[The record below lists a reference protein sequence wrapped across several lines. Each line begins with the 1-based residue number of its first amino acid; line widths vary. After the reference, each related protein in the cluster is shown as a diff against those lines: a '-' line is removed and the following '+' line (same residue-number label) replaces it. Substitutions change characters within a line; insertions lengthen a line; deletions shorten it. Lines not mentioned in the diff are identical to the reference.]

1 MRKPTKLFAV
11 YSVAVLLVAFL
22 AAASGADARSDVAS
36 EPPFR
41 QVAIELV
48 LADGHQLVDLGV
60 LTRSLGLERI
70 WNALGRKVIVSNQ
83 EKFLVLF
90 VGSNRVALEGKIV
103 RLSTSPS
110 IVNGAILV
118 PVDFITQ
125 ALNGIMDEKLSF
137 DVVGEQVVVFD
148 RRKGITRPIKSR
160 PSAYPEVGYLQEDLV
175 QEDESPNGAT
185 EATLMNG
192 PPNGA
197 PLRFRDAD
205 FDVVVI
211 DPGHGGADTGYSGPT
226 GLLEKEVTMKLAMRL
241 KKTLEKRMRVRVVL
255 TRDADAPVSLERRT
269 ALANSEK
276 ADLFISLHAC
286 GSLDRDLSGL
296 RAFVASV
303 EPADAETA
311 KTVSAE
317 KKVITLEPGNKSQK
331 PDEYATMLW
340 DLSENEYF
348 REGLA
353 LARHILAACKTNGV
367 HLASTEPAQ
376 GPFIVLI
383 GASMPA
389 VLLEIGYPT
398 NPADEQ
404 LLKQSKYLDKL
415 AEAIYRGIARLE
427 AQVAAETAGQD

>member
-1 MRKPTKLFAV
+1 VSKATRLFAV
-11 YSVAVLLVAFL
+11 YSVVLLLLTFSIAVGGT
-22 AAASGADARSDVAS
+22 AANSDMGSV
-36 EPPFR
+36 PPFR
-41 QVAIELV
+41 QLSIELV
-48 LADGHQLVDLGV
+48 HANGHRQVDLGI
-60 LTRSLGLERI
+60 LIRSLGLERI
-70 WNALGRKVIVSNQ
+70 WNALGRKVIVSNDD
-83 EKFLVLF
+83 KFLVLF
-90 VGSNRVALEGKIV
+90 VGNNRVALDGKIV

-118 PVDFITQ
+118 PVDFITV
-125 ALNGIMDEKLSF
+125 ALNGIMDEQLSF
-137 DVVGEQVVVFD
+137 DVLGEQVVLFD
-148 RRKGITRPIKSR
+148 RREGIKRPIARRDLTYS
-160 PSAYPEVGYLQEDLV
+160 EIGHLQEDFV
-175 QEDESPNGAT
+175 QEDESLNGTT
-185 EATLMNG
+185 EATLMND
-192 PPNGA
+192 A
-197 PLRFRDAD
+197 PLRFRDSNL
-205 FDVVVI
+205 DVVVI
-211 DPGHGGADTGYSGPT
+211 DPGHGGTDTGASGPT

-241 KKTLEKRMRVRVVL
+241 KKMLERRMKLRVVL

-276 ADLFISLHAC
+276 ADLFISLHAT

-296 RAFVASV
+296 RAFVAIV
-303 EPADAETA
+303 EASDPETA
-311 KTVSAE
+311 RTVLVENKIIA
-317 KKVITLEPGNKSQK
+317 LESGNEAQK

-353 LARHILAACKTNGV
+353 LAKHILATCETNGV

-427 AQVAAETAGQD
+427 AQMTKGTAGQD

>member
-1 MRKPTKLFAV
+1 VSKATKLFAV
-11 YSVAVLLVAFL
+11 YSVILWLATFSAV
-22 AAASGADARSDVAS
+22 ASGANARDDTTS
-36 EPPFR
+36 EALLR
-41 QVAIELV
+41 QVTIELV
-48 LADGHQLVDLGV
+48 HANGHQQVDLGV
-60 LTRSLGLERI
+60 LMRSLGLERI
-70 WNALGRKVIVSNQ
+70 WNALGRKVIVSN
-83 EKFLVLF
+83 EDKFLVLF

-118 PVDFITQ
+118 PLDFITE

-137 DVVGEQVVVFD
+137 DVVGEQVVIFD
-148 RRKGITRPIKSR
+148 RREGITRPIVS
-160 PSAYPEVGYLQEDLV
+160 PAEIGHLQEDLV
-175 QEDESPNGAT
+175 QEDESLNGTT
-185 EATLMNG
+185 EATLMND
-192 PPNGA
+192 A

-205 FDVVVI
+205 LDVVVI
-211 DPGHGGADTGYSGPT
+211 DPGHGGTDTGDSGPT

-241 KKTLEKRMRVRVVL
+241 KKTLEKRMKLRVVL

-276 ADLFISLHAC
+276 ADIFISLHAS
-286 GSLDRDLSGL
+286 GSVDRDLSGI
-296 RAFVASV
+296 RVFAASG
-303 EPADAETA
+303 EASDPETA

-317 KKVITLEPGNKSQK
+317 NKIIILESGNEAQK

-340 DLSENEYF
+340 DLSENEYY

-353 LARHILAACKTNGV
+353 LAKHILATCKTNGV

-389 VLLEIGYPT
+389 VLVEIGYPT